1 MDGHPVPRG
10 PQLRVML
17 PPMNFTGKWWLRGG
31 GGGGGGGGASGEG
44 LRLSWNTH
52 QILYCGWTPGSEPEG
67 PSAGAQLGTGA
78 RAATP

>member
-1 MDGHPVPRG
+1 MVA
-10 PQLRVML
+10 
-17 PPMNFTGKWWLRGG
+17 GG
-31 GGGGGGGGASGEG
+31 TGEG
-44 LRLSWNTH
+44 LRLSSNTH